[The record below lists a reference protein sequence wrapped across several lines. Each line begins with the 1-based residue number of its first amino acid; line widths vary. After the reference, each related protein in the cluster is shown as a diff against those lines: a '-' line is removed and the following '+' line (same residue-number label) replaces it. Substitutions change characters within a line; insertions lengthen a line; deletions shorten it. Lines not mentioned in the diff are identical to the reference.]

1 MTGIRGGG
9 KRRGENMPTD
19 ISMRDM
25 LQAGAHFGHQTR
37 RWNPKMKPYIYGAKN
52 GIHVINLQKTYPLLR
67 KALAYVTSVAARGDQ
82 VLFVG
87 TKHQA
92 RDVITD
98 EANRSSMPY
107 VANRWLGGMLTNHQT
122 IKKSIQSIDDL
133 DAMLAE
139 GSVERLQK
147 KEVLGL
153 EKKREKLLMNLAGIR
168 KMGGV
173 PKAMFIV
180 DPSRERIALAEADK
194 LGIPTIAVCDT
205 NCDPDAVHYAIPA
218 NDDAIKSIR
227 LFARAIADACIEGR
241 EQHQAALIAGHDKVE
256 GVHVA
261 SSGDQQVEVIVRGKG
276 PRKGKKPEV
285 AEAAVEEAPAV
296 AETPAVAE
304 APAEVTAAAPVEEAP
319 AEAAAEA
326 APAEAV
332 AEAAPAE
339 AAVEEA
345 PKEEAPA
352 KEPETK

>member
-1 MTGIRGGG
+1 
-9 KRRGENMPTD
+9 
-19 ISMRDM
+19 M
-25 LQAGAHFGHQTR
+25 LEAGAHFGHQTR

-67 KALAYVTSVAARGDQ
+67 KALAYVTSVASRGEQ

-92 RDVITD
+92 REVVTD
-98 EANRSSMPY
+98 EAIRSSMPY
-107 VANRWLGGMLTNHQT
+107 VAHRWLGGMLTNHQT

-168 KMGGV
+168 KMGGI
-173 PKAMFIV
+173 PKAIFIV

-194 LGIPTIAVCDT
+194 LGIPTIAICDT

-241 EQHQAALIAGHDKVE
+241 EQHQQALIAGHDKVE
-256 GVHVA
+256 GVQVA
-261 SSGDQQVEVIVRGKG
+261 SGGDQQVEVIVRGKG
-276 PRKGKKPEV
+276 PRKGRKPEV
-285 AEAAVEEAPAV
+285 TEAAVEDAPVEEAGTEEAVVEEAPA
-296 AETPAVAE
+296 AE
-304 APAEVTAAAPVEEAP
+304 AAKEEAP
-319 AEAAAEA
+319 AAEA
-326 APAEAV
+326 AKEEAPVAEAAKEEAPVAEAAKEAV
-332 AEAAPAE
+332 AEEAPA
-339 AAVEEA
+339 AEEA

-352 KEPETK
+352 EEPETK